1 MKDRNLMRLLT
12 VTFLL
17 AMLLATGTF
26 TAQRAPNFIIIFA
39 DDLGYADVGSFGASG
54 YQTPHLDRMAR
65 EGVRLT
71 NFYSAQAV
79 CSASR
84 AALLTGCYPNRVG
97 ITGALF
103 PNAPK
108 GLNAAEI
115 TIAEVLKGR
124 GYATGAI
131 GKWHLGDK
139 PQFLPARQGFD
150 EYLGLPYSND
160 MWPGNRNFKDG
171 TFPPLPLI
179 DGVKVIAEDPDQSQL
194 TTRYTERAVRFI
206 EQNKARPFFLYVAHS
221 MPHVPL
227 FVSTKFKGKTERGL
241 YGDVIAEI
249 DWSVGEI
256 LNALKRAG
264 VDDNTLVVFTSDNGP
279 WLEYGAH
286 GGSAGPLRG
295 SKGTSFDGGV
305 RVPFIARWPGKIQRG
320 SVWNQPAMTIDMLPT
335 LAGLAQ
341 ADVPADRI
349 IDGRDLWP
357 LLSGKLK
364 SGEVHDALYFYWGY
378 ELHAVRSG
386 KWKLHVPHA
395 AKEITEPGSDGLA
408 GKSRPI
414 QVGLSLYDLEKDIGE
429 KNDVQSENREVVD
442 RLMKLVERA
451 REDLGD
457 SLTKRDGKNL
467 RPAGE

>member
-1 MKDRNLMRLLT
+1 MKVLMST
-12 VTFLL
+12 
-17 AMLLATGTF
+17 MLLLLLLVGGASF

-39 DDLGYADVGSFGASG
+39 DDLGYADVGAFGATA

-84 AALLTGCYPNRVG
+84 AALLTGCYSNRVG

-108 GLNAAEI
+108 GLNLSEI
-115 TIAEVLKGR
+115 TIAEVLKTR
-124 GYATGAI
+124 GYATSAI

-206 EQNKARPFFLYVAHS
+206 EQNKARPFFLYLAHS

-227 FVSTKFKGKTERGL
+227 FVSDKFKGKSKGGI

-256 LNALKRAG
+256 
-264 VDDNTLVVFTSDNGP
+264 S
-279 WLEYGAH
+279 EY
-286 GGSAGPLRG
+286 
-295 SKGTSFDGGV
+295 
-305 RVPFIARWPGKIQRG
+305 
-320 SVWNQPAMTIDMLPT
+320 
-335 LAGLAQ
+335 
-341 ADVPADRI
+341 
-349 IDGRDLWP
+349 
-357 LLSGKLK
+357 
-364 SGEVHDALYFYWGY
+364 
-378 ELHAVRSG
+378 
-386 KWKLHVPHA
+386 
-395 AKEITEPGSDGLA
+395 TETC
-408 GKSRPI
+408 RC
-414 QVGLSLYDLEKDIGE
+414 
-429 KNDVQSENREVVD
+429 R
-442 RLMKLVERA
+442 
-451 REDLGD
+451 
-457 SLTKRDGKNL
+457 
-467 RPAGE
+467 